1 MKIILFLLQFVFC
14 ICLTL
19 SLAIPVLIFFKPI
32 LEAPSLII
40 PYAIY
45 PFDICKSA
53 PIGWKYMKYTYCA
66 TCFYV
71 CFIVSKAVF
80 VNVFKPKIT
89 AREKGS
95 NSCKFKQE
103 KGFNLYLGKTE
114 SKLPVYLPEKSLYQ
128 NILITDT
135 IRNWK
140 NKF

>member
-1 MKIILFLLQFVFC
+1 MLFLLQFVFC

-19 SLAIPVLIFFKPI
+19 SLAIPVVIFFKPI

-53 PIGWKYMKYTYCA
+53 PIAWKYMKYTYCA

-71 CFIVSKAVF
+71 CFIVSKAIF
-80 VNVFKPKIT
+80 VNVFKTKIAT
-89 AREKGS
+89 RKKSS
-95 NSCKFKQE
+95 NPFKQE
-103 KGFNLYLGKTE
+103 KGFNLYLGKTGN
-114 SKLPVYLPEKSLYQ
+114 KVPVYLPENRLYQ
-128 NILITDT
+128 NILITGT